1 MLLTIR
7 QKAKIRNDFN
17 NISTDITF
25 SATQVS
31 KLIQLE
37 VFHRAFL
44 GKLAGS
50 VMDMDVAMAV
60 KVLLPSGLVEAAFAA
75 DAVIQRNIHGRGAVA
90 TSQGRGKTFVISN
103 EDMDIIK
110 IIKSLEDSFL
120 LINEISERLKNKI
133 KVQRD
138 GFLGMLLETSGASML
153 GDMLAGKRSNESRPR
168 NC

>member
-1 MLLTIR
+1 M
-7 QKAKIRNDFN
+7 N
-17 NISTDITF
+17 
-25 SATQVS
+25 
-31 KLIQLE
+31 
-37 VFHRAFL
+37 
-44 GKLAGS
+44 
-50 VMDMDVAMAV
+50 MDVALAV

-75 DAVIQRNIHGRGAVA
+75 DTVIQRNIHGRGAVA
-90 TSQGRGKTFVISN
+90 TSQGRGKTFIISN

-110 IIKSLEDSFL
+110 IIKSVEDSFL

-138 GFLGMLLETSGASML
+138 GFLGMLLETSGAPML